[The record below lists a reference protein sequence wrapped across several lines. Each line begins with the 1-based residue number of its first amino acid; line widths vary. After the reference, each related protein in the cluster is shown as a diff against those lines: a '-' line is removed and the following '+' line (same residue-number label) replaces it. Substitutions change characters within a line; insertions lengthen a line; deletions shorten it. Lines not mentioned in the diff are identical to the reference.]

1 MFTMF
6 LFSNAVS
13 DEANKLSEKV
23 QSFDKAVRQLKENI
37 QVERDQ
43 YEYVKGN
50 KDLQNESVYIY

>member
-23 QSFDKAVRQLKENI
+23 QSLDKAVRQLKENI